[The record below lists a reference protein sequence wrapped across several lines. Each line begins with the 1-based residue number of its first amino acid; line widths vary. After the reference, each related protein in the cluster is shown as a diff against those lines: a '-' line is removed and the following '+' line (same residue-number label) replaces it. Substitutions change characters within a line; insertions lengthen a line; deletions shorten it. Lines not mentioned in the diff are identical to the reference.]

1 MDHNL
6 RLAILSALCRQ
17 GVYQYVD
24 KSKYF
29 DDVADENY
37 EPYQPIIEHWLKQPI
52 DPYLDKITELTWG
65 SDDDMVF
72 NIWTYWDGEDDYF
85 DIKSLAGIEQLTNL
99 KTLKIEWLL
108 VDTAENRQ
116 IVKQLEQ
123 RGVTI
128 RINGKPG
135 WEPKKPLPPP
145 PQVHP
150 TPVIEPYYPAVKK
163 DITIAATPSAEL
175 QTKLDAKVLSVFGLK
190 DSTSTQ
196 TEEPTSVGGFKQVKE
211 TQATQDK
218 ASYHSIV
225 TKVYWSEQEIA
236 NVSFYARYLLGT
248 HCLTITGSAQNTD
261 QLTTLTV
268 EAANIDPEKITQITL
283 RD

>member
-1 MDHNL
+1 MDRNL
-6 RLAILSALCRQ
+6 RFAILSTLCRQ
-17 GVYQYVD
+17 GIYQYNEY
-24 KSKYF
+24 K
-29 DDVADENY
+29 AANI
-37 EPYQPIIEHWLKQPI
+37 QPHLAAV
-52 DPYLDKITELTWG
+52 TELTWG
-65 SDDDMVF
+65 PDDDV
-72 NIWTYWDGEDDYF
+72 ILEIAPDWDGEDEYF

-108 VDTAENRQ
+108 ADTAENRQ
-116 IVKQLEQ
+116 IVTQLEQ

-135 WEPKKPLPPP
+135 WEPKKPLPPL
-145 PQVHP
+145 PQVQP
-150 TPVIEPYYPAVKK
+150 TSVIEPYYPAVKK
-163 DITIAATPSAEL
+163 DITIAATPINEL
-175 QTKLDAKVLSVFGLK
+175 QAKIDAVILFTFGLK
-190 DSTSTQ
+190 DSSSTQ
-196 TEEPTSVGGFKQVKE
+196 IEESTSVGGFKQVKE

-248 HCLTITGSAQNTD
+248 HCLTITGSAQNID

-268 EAANIDPEKITQITL
+268 EAANIDPQKISHL
-283 RD
+283 LV